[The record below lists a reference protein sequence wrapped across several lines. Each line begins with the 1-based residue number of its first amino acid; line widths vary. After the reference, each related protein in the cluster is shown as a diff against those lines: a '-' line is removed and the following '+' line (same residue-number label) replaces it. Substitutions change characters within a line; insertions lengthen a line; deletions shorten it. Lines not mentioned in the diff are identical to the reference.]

1 MFFYKQSG
9 ADFVQQVKDQFDTLY
24 AEAGA
29 QGGRIMA
36 LTIHPWMSGQ
46 AHRIGFL
53 EEALDYLAS
62 KSDVW
67 SATGSEIMDAWK
79 AQQG

>member
-1 MFFYKQSG
+1 
-9 ADFVQQVKDQFDTLY
+9 
-24 AEAGA
+24 
-29 QGGRIMA
+29 MA

-53 EEALDYLAS
+53 EEALDYLAG
-62 KSDVW
+62 KSGVW